1 MSKAT
6 IDSIKAWVTPG
17 LISVLGLFLWRD
29 LSELRMDVKTLLA
42 QSTADHTKLI
52 QLEQDVISLK
62 QRVFFSEKEP
72 VQQDKK

>member
-6 IDSIKAWVTPG
+6 IDSIKAWLSPG
-17 LISVLGLFLWRD
+17 LISILGLFLWRD

-52 QLEQDVISLK
+52 QLEQDVLLLK
-62 QRVFFSEKEP
+62 QKVFFPVSEP
-72 VQQDKK
+72 ARKK